1 MTIEFCDRFPQN
13 TQILKFMQIGLVG
26 SEFYAEGET
35 DEPTDVTK
43 WIIDFRS
50 FNEAPMYHEFTL
62 HVIVYTYI
70 VYMYICIGAWGGVVV
85 KALRY

>member
-43 WIIDFRS
+43 
-50 FNEAPMYHEFTL
+50 
-62 HVIVYTYI
+62 
-70 VYMYICIGAWGGVVV
+70 
-85 KALRY
+85 